1 MRIYGWMVKATLAKL
16 NEIIRIKEGTLY
28 LFRGRRRVDGLKR
41 CRTRGGQATH

>member
-28 LFRGRRRVDGLKR
+28 LFRGEVEVE
-41 CRTRGGQATH
+41 